1 MSGYGSTRKHLS
13 KAEQDLLQAHQPG
26 FGTRTKTEVAFNLVN
41 ATVGAGI
48 IGLPFAMAHMGF
60 FLGIVTSIWVAVA
73 CQLGLYMLILAGKET
88 GIYKFAPLVEHVMG
102 RFGFHILNM
111 MIVLQAG
118 GACVS
123 YFILI
128 GDTLPLL
135 FDRYLPQFPILSDRT
150 FVVAIIGT
158 CCILPLH
165 LRRSIGSL
173 AKWSMISVMCLPIV
187 VFMIILRAPAYY
199 TAPPE
204 WTWVGNDASHAL
216 GIMAFSFACSQVA
229 FNNFLTLKDQSP
241 FSWCQSTALATGMSW
256 TVSITFAIVGYTC
269 FGDNVQPN
277 LFMNFDSNDGM
288 INIGRFLLAITMIFT
303 IPMGIFPTREAI
315 HKTLGFETPSKQPN
329 QWQHYIVTLVVF
341 TTIMVLGMTVK
352 SLGKVYSLAGGIA
365 ATTLAYILPGICY
378 LVTRWKSTD
387 HPYYVTVQSARTI
400 SNEER
405 YLVIRSGDM
414 TDSISEVVDDTST
427 AVDEELES
435 MSCSAAKSMENPKIG
450 CMDVMGVLLV
460 LWGMFV
466 MASAVI

>member
-1 MSGYGSTRKHLS
+1 MSYR
-13 KAEQDLLQAHQPG
+13 
-26 FGTRTKTEVAFNLVN
+26 
-41 ATVGAGI
+41 
-48 IGLPFAMAHMGF
+48 
-60 FLGIVTSIWVAVA
+60 
-73 CQLGLYMLILAGKET
+73 
-88 GIYKFAPLVEHVMG
+88 
-102 RFGFHILNM
+102 
-111 MIVLQAG
+111 
-118 GACVS
+118 
-123 YFILI
+123 
-128 GDTLPLL
+128 
-135 FDRYLPQFPILSDRT
+135 
-150 FVVAIIGT
+150 
-158 CCILPLH
+158 
-165 LRRSIGSL
+165 
-173 AKWSMISVMCLPIV
+173 
-187 VFMIILRAPAYY
+187 
-199 TAPPE
+199 
-204 WTWVGNDASHAL
+204 
-216 GIMAFSFACSQVA
+216 
-229 FNNFLTLKDQSP
+229 
-241 FSWCQSTALATGMSW
+241 
-256 TVSITFAIVGYTC
+256 
-269 FGDNVQPN
+269 
-277 LFMNFDSNDGM
+277 
-288 INIGRFLLAITMIFT
+288 
-303 IPMGIFPTREAI
+303 MGIFPTREAI